1 QPPPGRCLPAGFCLA
16 THPGSLLP
24 ASIIRTWTG
33 LRGARRPVGP
43 ARLVALDHDALTAQ
57 RHGHIVGLHAVLD
70 PGALLAF
77 IFGDAVAAREGDAD
91 IARGFG
97 QGRQVLGLTYSF
109 GYVVAAWWT
118 LS

>member
-1 QPPPGRCLPAGFCLA
+1 
-16 THPGSLLP
+16 
-24 ASIIRTWTG
+24 
-33 LRGARRPVGP
+33 RPVGP

-97 QGRQVLGLTYSF
+97 QGRQVLGLTAAD
-109 GYVVAAWWT
+109 GHVVADGWPVGVGVVILADAVGDDDAGVGVRPAIPF
-118 LS
+118 SQRGCARQVSGA